1 MDNKPKTLFVA
12 GVVNGIN
19 EHNSELKTV
28 LISTNANNINFKV
41 RVTDKLYKKIKVG
54 KRYLI
59 VYLDSDPCKI
69 IALWNNPSGKKIVK
83 TSDEIKKF
91 GTIIQKGKARV
102 R

>member
-1 MDNKPKTLFVA
+1 MNNNSKTLFVA
-12 GVVNGIN
+12 GVVIGVGDYDYD
-19 EHNSELKTV
+19 SQTV
-28 LISTNANNINFKV
+28 VIYTNANKIELTV
-41 RVTDKLYKKIKVG
+41 RITDRLYKKIKVG

-59 VYLDSDPCKI
+59 VYLDGNPCKI

-91 GTIIQKGKARV
+91 GTIIQKGKARI